1 MCPNYAIK
9 YMKETLINDEI
20 NLVWRLLNEN
30 YIFNWDIGEKC
41 RRIFNLLKESN
52 ITKIIDIRN
61 IIPRNLPDFP
71 KDDLRYFLKEIC
83 DAEYEHETSIATP
96 ETLLNKYKKDHDW
109 GYYEKEF
116 NKLLRDPSLKK
127 TYDRILEDKHTICLL
142 CSENKPD
149 KCHRRLIL
157 EYIKNN
163 IQDIKII
170 HLMKK

>member
-1 MCPNYAIK
+1 
-9 YMKETLINDEI
+9 MKTI
-20 NLVWRLLNEN
+20 
-30 YIFNWDIGEKC
+30 YSIGTSEKSAEEF
-41 RRIFNLLKESN
+41 FNLLKESN
-52 ITKIIDIRN
+52 ITKIIDIRRHN
-61 IIPRNLPDFP
+61 TSQLAGFSK

-163 IQDIKII
+163 IQDIEII

>member
-1 MCPNYAIK
+1 
-9 YMKETLINDEI
+9 MKGI
-20 NLVWRLLNEN
+20 
-30 YIFNWDIGEKC
+30 YSIGTSEKSAEEF
-41 RRIFNLLKESN
+41 FNLLKESN
-52 ITKIIDIRN
+52 ITKIIDIRRHN
-61 IIPRNLPDFP
+61 TSQLAGFSK

-83 DAEYEHETSIATP
+83 NAEYEHETSIATP

-109 GYYEKEF
+109 AYYEKEF
-116 NKLLRDPSLKK
+116 NKLLRDPSLKT
-127 TYDRILEDKHTICLL
+127 TYNKMLEDKHTICLL